1 MLCGGVFKNLNN
13 LFNPTKKEG
22 KGMKKSLIIMLMVSL
37 ILFPT
42 LVLGQGLT
50 DKEVV
55 IGLTTPLSGPAAM
68 WGVTGLGAKAWADYI
83 NDQGGIHGR
92 KIKVILKDDGYN
104 PARAMANLQEMKGQ
118 VFAVTA
124 LLGTAVVSACRDF
137 FPENKIPQI
146 LPYGNTRMFADYPK
160 DKLRYIFVAYPDY
173 EDEASFFTN
182 YALKSLASKKLTLF
196 YQNDDYG
203 KMAIEGVKKALGE
216 NPGKAELVSPVPY
229 EVTERALGTHALK
242 LKESNAD
249 TVLLNT
255 TMSHAALILKEMA
268 KVGYRPKVIASFPMG
283 DPIMYK
289 IAGEVWEGVYVASPA
304 NSGVPGADREADKI
318 AEILKKYDSNIA
330 GKEYL
335 GVFGAVSMMY
345 VVEGLKK
352 AGRNPTTDKM
362 IEGLEKIKNW
372 KPEGLGAPAT
382 FDRSRH
388 SGVNG
393 VRMMQA
399 RKGVHVPITDFVIF
413 KPRF

>member
-1 MLCGGVFKNLNN
+1 
-13 LFNPTKKEG
+13 
-22 KGMKKSLIIMLMVSL
+22 
-37 ILFPT
+37 
-42 LVLGQGLT
+42 
-50 DKEVV
+50 
-55 IGLTTPLSGPAAM
+55 
-68 WGVTGLGAKAWADYI
+68 
-83 NDQGGIHGR
+83 
-92 KIKVILKDDGYN
+92 
-104 PARAMANLQEMKGQ
+104 
-118 VFAVTA
+118 
-124 LLGTAVVSACRDF
+124 
-137 FPENKIPQI
+137 
-146 LPYGNTRMFADYPK
+146 MFADYPK
-160 DKLRYIFVAYPDY
+160 NKLRYIFVAYPDY
-173 EDEASFFTN
+173 EDEAGFFTN
-182 YALKSLASKKLTLF
+182 YALKSLGSKKLTLF

-249 TVLLNT
+249 TVLLYT

-268 KVGYRPKVIASFPMG
+268 KVGYKPKAIASFPMG

-289 IAGEVWEGVYVASPA
+289 IAGEAWEGVYVASPA
-304 NSGVPGADREADKI
+304 NSGVPGADREADKV
-318 AEILKKYDSNIA
+318 ADILKKYDQNIA

-352 AGRNPTTDKM
+352 AGRNPTSEKM
-362 IEGLEKIKNW
+362 IEGLEKMKNW
-372 KPEGLGAPAT
+372 KPEGLGAPVT
-382 FDRSRH
+382 FDRNRH

>member
-1 MLCGGVFKNLNN
+1 MRRV
-13 LFNPTKKEG
+13 LFFVLT
-22 KGMKKSLIIMLMVSL
+22 VSL
-37 ILFPT
+37 IFLPAFA
-42 LVLGQGLT
+42 LGQGMT

-68 WGVTGLGAKAWADYI
+68 WGITGLGAKAWADYI

-104 PARAMANLQEMKGQ
+104 PARALANLQEMKGQ

-137 FPENKIPQI
+137 FYENKIPEI
-146 LPYGNTRMFADYPK
+146 LPYANTRMFVDYPK
-160 DKLRYIFVAYPDY
+160 DKLRYNFVAYPDY
-173 EDEASFFTN
+173 EDEAGFFTN
-182 YALKSLASKKLTLF
+182 YALKSLGSKKLTLF

-203 KMAIEGVKKALGE
+203 KMALEGVKKALGE
-216 NPGKAELVSPVPY
+216 NPGKAELVSPVSY

-249 TVLLNT
+249 TMLLYA
-255 TMSHAALILKEMA
+255 TMSHAALIVKEMA
-268 KVGYRPKVIASFPMG
+268 KVGYRPKVIASFTLG

-289 IAGEVWEGVYVASPA
+289 IAGDVWEGVYVASPA
-304 NSGVPGADREADKI
+304 NSGVPGADPEADKV
-318 AEILKKYDSNIA
+318 ADILKKYDQNIS

-335 GVFGAVSMMY
+335 GVFGAVSMMHAA
-345 VVEGLKK
+345 EGLKK
-352 AGRNPTTDKM
+352 AGRNLTTEKM

-372 KPEGLGAPAT
+372 KPERLGAPVT
-382 FDRSRH
+382 FDRNRH

-399 RKGVHVPITDFVIF
+399 RKGTHVPITDYVIF